1 MQAKFILPADPRWQG
16 FLETVAHDVYHL
28 PSYLSACAGHEG
40 GQALAFLAEVDGASM
55 LLPMVL
61 RTLPESIDPA
71 GKWRDATAPYGYAC
85 PLLGGEPNPAQVV
98 RLLAE
103 FQDIGQRLGI
113 VSAFFRFHPLLP
125 LPREPFLEFGTLVD
139 HGETVHFDLSL
150 PPAEL
155 EGHMRAGFRHDV
167 RRLERN
173 GFRVVIDAW
182 ERLDEFV
189 AIYEQTMRRH
199 AASSYYYF
207 PPRYYQGLRDQLGD
221 HVHLALVLAPGGEEL
236 ACGSLIFEEAGIL
249 EYHLSGSD
257 ERFHQE
263 GPTKLLL
270 HYLRDWG
277 KARGNRW
284 FNLGGGVGAQAD
296 SLFNFKKGFSRLR
309 GSYTSFRMIVDPA
322 AYGELADWKHGSSDR
337 KLLERRRYFP
347 GYRRPQERE
356 AS

>member
-1 MQAKFILPADPRWQG
+1 
-16 FLETVAHDVYHL
+16 
-28 PSYLSACAGHEG
+28 
-40 GQALAFLAEVDGASM
+40 
-55 LLPMVL
+55 
-61 RTLPESIDPA
+61 
-71 GKWRDATAPYGYAC
+71 
-85 PLLGGEPNPAQVV
+85 
-98 RLLAE
+98 
-103 FQDIGQRLGI
+103 
-113 VSAFFRFHPLLP
+113 
-125 LPREPFLEFGTLVD
+125 
-139 HGETVHFDLSL
+139 
-150 PPAEL
+150 
-155 EGHMRAGFRHDV
+155 MRAGFRHDV

-173 GFRVVIDAW
+173 GYRVVIDPW

-189 AIYEQTMRRH
+189 AVYEQTMLRH
-199 AASSYYYF
+199 AASSYYFF
-207 PPRYYQGLRDQLGD
+207 PAKYYQELRDQLGE

-236 ACGSLIFEEAGIL
+236 ACGSLIFEEGGIL

-257 ERFHQE
+257 QRFLQD

-270 HYLRDWG
+270 QYLRDWG

-309 GSYTSFRMIVDPA
+309 SSYTSFRMIVDPA
-322 AYGELADWKHGSSDR
+322 AYGELACWKHGSTER